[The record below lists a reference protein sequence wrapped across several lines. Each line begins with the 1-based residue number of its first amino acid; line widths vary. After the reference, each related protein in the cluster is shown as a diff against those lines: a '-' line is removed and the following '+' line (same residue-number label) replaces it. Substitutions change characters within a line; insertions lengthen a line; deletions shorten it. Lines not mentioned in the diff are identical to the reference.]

1 MVYLYTSD
9 AQAVAEKRRPKVV
22 ISARVE
28 AVKLAVLAKHF
39 ERLGVRIRSK
49 SQLLNLIIDKAT
61 TLLLESGAYL
71 DTLTPNQAVEVFV
84 RLGFEPPV
92 LSKAEAAEQEAVE
105 TTQSISD
112 YIAEAVEH
120 IEATALRFPPS

>member
-1 MVYLYTSD
+1 M
-9 AQAVAEKRRPKVV
+9 V

-28 AVKLAVLAKHF
+28 TVKLAVLAKHF